1 MKLKMHHV
9 FAAVILTLAP
19 LGMAATNGGA
29 MSLVPRDAVSVGVV
43 HLAEMRTS
51 PLSSVLFQQTD
62 SVSAHGDAARFLKEA
77 GLQPGKDIDLLVVAV
92 TPTSTLGNDS
102 RTLVAAEGRFNTDR
116 LKQALSSRG
125 AIEKKTENGSYLLMP
140 EGDKAGNDDGRGAV
154 AFVDAHL
161 AIAGNESSVVQA
173 LTDRANGG
181 TSFTTAGGL
190 AQELKRVDPHATA
203 WALVDL
209 TRAQRLANAPHIGS
223 KSSSAQQIGAALN
236 HVSTVA
242 LWAIDAGNEL
252 RLGGFGI
259 ANDAETLQ
267 LLEDTLRGGLAAMR
281 LAVQDKSPDLVSV
294 LRRFDVKRTSDSVT
308 ISGSVPAESLKK
320 LSENHTR

>member
-1 MKLKMHHV
+1 MKIEMRHA
-9 FAAVILTLAP
+9 FAAAILALAP
-19 LGMAATNGGA
+19 FAIGAEQGGA

-51 PLSSVLFQQTD
+51 PLSAMLFKQTD
-62 SVSAHGDAARFLKEA
+62 SVSAHGDAERFLNDA
-77 GLQPGKDIDLLVVAV
+77 GLQPSKDIDLVVVAL
-92 TPTSTLGNDS
+92 TPVSALGTDS

-116 LKQALSSRG
+116 LKQALRSRG
-125 AIEKKTENGSYLLMP
+125 VAEKKTDHGSYFLLP
-140 EGDKAGNDDGRGAV
+140 EGDKEKDGRGAV
-154 AFVDAHL
+154 AFADAHL
-161 AIAGNESSVVQA
+161 AIAGDEASVVQA
-173 LTDRANGG
+173 LADRASGG
-181 TSFTTAGGL
+181 TAFTTAGGL
-190 AQELKRVDPHATA
+190 AHELRRIDPHATA
-203 WALVDL
+203 WALVDV

-223 KSSSAQQIGAALN
+223 RTSSAQQINAALN

-242 LWAIDAGNEL
+242 LWAVDGGSEL
-252 RLGGFGI
+252 RLGGFGV

-267 LLEDTLRGGLAAMR
+267 LLEDTLRGGLAALR

-294 LRRFDVKRTSDSVT
+294 LRRFDVKRTDDSVT